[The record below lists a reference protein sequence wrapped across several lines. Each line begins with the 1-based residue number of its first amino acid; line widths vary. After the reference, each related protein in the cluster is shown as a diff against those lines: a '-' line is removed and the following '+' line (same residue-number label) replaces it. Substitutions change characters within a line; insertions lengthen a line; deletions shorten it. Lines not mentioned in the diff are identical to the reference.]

1 MNTCYVKAYF
11 DWIEQTAAL
20 TDAERGRLF
29 IAILEYARSG
39 LEPKLGGRE
48 GILFPVFRIAI
59 DRDNQK
65 SKTYA
70 QNGSVGG
77 NSKKANCS
85 KSKQNV
91 ANCSKNY
98 NKDKDKDKDKD
109 LKENSVSDE
118 TEQKKKADAF
128 MEFAGDDN
136 ELLTALQDFEQMR
149 RSIKKPMTGRAKKL
163 LTDKLTDKFPRTQW
177 TLILEQ
183 SISHCWADVYP
194 LKGDEQGTSSK
205 DILRMIEEGEFDD

>member
-70 QNGSVGG
+70 LNGSFGG

-98 NKDKDKDKDKD
+98 NKDKDKDKD

-118 TEQKKKADAF
+118 TEQKKRADAF
-128 MEFAGDDN
+128 SEFAGDDN

-149 RSIKKPMTGRAKKL
+149 RSIKKPMTERAKKL
-163 LTDKLTDKFPRTQW
+163 LTDKLIGEFPRTQW
-177 TLILEQ
+177 TLTLEQ

-194 LKGDEQGTSSK
+194 LKENEQSAASSK